1 MEYEIQEHLHKQSPL
16 VPIWPVH
23 LLDLPTKNR
32 VLQTLFKLVVLT
44 VLGKKTWRKRYNK
57 ICDLLKLYLKKI
69 DGVFST
75 WYPEDIYKCLVF
87 VVMNCLWSKTM
98 PLWIDEASDTLP
110 LLWPYFV
117 SWLYTFYGHLKGWD
131 ENVMWSMCFLSFNW
145 WWNLN
150 FCRRMLEGFNLCV
163 IITMA
168 RINTWSGA
176 YLNHDL
182 CW

>member
-1 MEYEIQEHLHKQSPL
+1 MWRLPSSIHSLHKQGLRAFGSILFSDFHWVITFSQLPLPITFQEWKLNHQWMEYEIQEHLHKQSPL

-117 SWLYTFYGHLKGWD
+117 
-131 ENVMWSMCFLSFNW
+131 
-145 WWNLN
+145 
-150 FCRRMLEGFNLCV
+150 
-163 IITMA
+163 
-168 RINTWSGA
+168 
-176 YLNHDL
+176 
-182 CW
+182 